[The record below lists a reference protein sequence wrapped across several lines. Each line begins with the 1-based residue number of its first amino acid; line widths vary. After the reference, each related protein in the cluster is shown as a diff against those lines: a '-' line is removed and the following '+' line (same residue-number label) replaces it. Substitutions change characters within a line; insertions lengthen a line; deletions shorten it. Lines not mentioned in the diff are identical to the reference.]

1 MTPLFEVLKEGVVA
15 TFQDLGRFGY
25 DDIGVSNSGASDE
38 LSYTLTNKLI
48 NNPKN
53 CATIELTIGKL
64 KLKALNSCRIA
75 IGGANTRAK
84 LNGKIV
90 KNWSAFPMK
99 KDDILELGYAID
111 GQLTYLAVEGGF
123 EAEKILGSVSV
134 SKHLGRAIKKG
145 DILKGKISTNKQRAF
160 LSPKIIPDL
169 AKKELVLRFTRGY
182 QSEWF
187 DVDNFCK
194 KSFKVSNR
202 YNKMGYQLTGDE
214 IIPKKRE
221 LISEAIAYGAIQITA
236 LGQPIILLKDRQTIG
251 GYPKIGSVL
260 PMDCFKLSQCGANTK
275 ITFKEVSLNKARELV
290 RNFYAKLPSV
300 R

>member
-38 LSYTLTNKLI
+38 LSYTLTNRLL

-53 CATIELTIGKL
+53 SATIELTIGKL
-64 KLKALNSCRIA
+64 KLKALNNCRIA

-90 KNWSAFPMK
+90 KNWSAFPLK
-99 KDDILELGYAID
+99 KGDILEFGYAID

-123 EAEKILGSVSV
+123 KADKILGSVSV
-134 SKHLGRAIKKG
+134 SKHLGRAVKKG
-145 DILKGKISTNKQRAF
+145 DILKGERSDNTQKSF
-160 LSPKIIPDL
+160 LSPKLIPNL
-169 AKKELVLRFTRGY
+169 TKKELVLRFVRGY

-187 DVDNFCK
+187 KVDEFCK

-202 YNKMGYQLTGDE
+202 YNKMGYQLTGE
-214 IIPKKRE
+214 KIIPKKRE

-236 LGQPIILLKDRQTIG
+236 LGQPIVLLKDRQTIG

-260 PMDCFKLSQCGANTK
+260 PIDCFKLSQCGANTK
-275 ITFKEVSLNKARELV
+275 ITFKEIEPEKARELV
-290 RNFYAKLPSV
+290 RNFYAKLNYLI
-300 R
+300 